1 MRALRPALQL
11 TNVSASPHLLPDLF
25 TGGEDGVKPFPSFDL
40 SWARVFA
47 VFLKELVQMRRDR
60 PTFAIM
66 IMMPVM
72 QLVLFGYAINT
83 DPRHMPAVVE
93 MREDGPMTR
102 AFLASLT
109 QSTYVDIVAVTR
121 TPRRRSDDPLGEATF
136 LISIPEGFE
145 RRLVRGERPQ
155 ILIAADASD
164 PVAAG
169 GAIAAIQQ
177 VAAQAFAPEF
187 QGPLAF
193 LAPDAR
199 ALRDRR
205 ASALQSRGRSAFN
218 IVPALLGVILTM
230 TMVMITSIALTRET
244 ERGTMENL
252 LATPVRPLE
261 VMIGKTT
268 PYVFVGA
275 IQVAIVLIVATLL
288 FRIPFTGSFLAFM
301 VAVTLFILANLMLG
315 YLISTVARTQMQA
328 MQMTFFIFLPSILLS
343 GFMFPFRAMPS
354 WAQAIGEALPITH
367 FLRIVREIILKGAGF
382 GDVVGD
388 LWPLT
393 LIMVVLATLALL
405 RFRRTLD

>member
-1 MRALRPALQL
+1 MKLPAL
-11 TNVSASPHLLPDLF
+11 SSLPNFL
-25 TGGEDGVKPFPSFDL
+25 DL

-109 QSTYVDIVAVTR
+109 QSSFVDVVAVTR
-121 TPRRRSDDPLGEATF
+121 RAEDGEAMIRSGQATF

-145 RRLVRGERPQ
+145 RRMVRGERPQ
-155 ILIAADASD
+155 IMIAADASD
-164 PVAAG
+164 PVAAS
-169 GAIAAIQQ
+169 GALSAIERIAQS
-177 VAAQAFAPEF
+177 AFASEF
-187 QGPLAF
+187 NGPLAY
-193 LAPDAR
+193 LAQTPPAYEIVVH
-199 ALRDRR
+199 RR
-205 ASALQSRGRSAFN
+205 YNPAGVSAFN

-275 IQVAIVLIVATLL
+275 LQVAIVLIVATLL
-288 FRIPFTGSFLAFM
+288 FHIPFTGSFLAFLA
-301 VAVTLFILANLMLG
+301 AVTLFIFANLMLG

-343 GFMFPFRAMPS
+343 GFMFPFRAMPG
-354 WAQAIGEALPITH
+354 WAQVIGEALPITH
-367 FLRIVREIILKGAGF
+367 FLRIVREIVLKGAGF
-382 GDVVGD
+382 SDVIGD
-388 LWPLT
+388 LWPLS
-393 LIMVVLATLALL
+393 LILLVLATLALL

>member
-1 MRALRPALQL
+1 MKLPSLSALPNFL
-11 TNVSASPHLLPDLF
+11 
-25 TGGEDGVKPFPSFDL
+25 DL

-72 QLVLFGYAINT
+72 QLVLFGFAINT

-109 QSTYVDIVAVTR
+109 QSSFIDIVAVTQR
-121 TPRRRSDDPLGEATF
+121 AEDGEAMIRSGRATF

-164 PVAAG
+164 PVAASG
-169 GAIAAIQQ
+169 ALGAIERI
-177 VAAQAFAPEF
+177 AQSAFAAEF
-187 QGPLAF
+187 SGPLAY
-193 LAPDAR
+193 LAQAPPPYEIVVH
-199 ALRDRR
+199 RR
-205 ASALQSRGRSAFN
+205 YNPAGVSAFN

-275 IQVAIVLIVATLL
+275 IQVAIVLTVATLL
-288 FRIPFTGSFLAFM
+288 FHIPFTGSFLAFL

-343 GFMFPFRAMPS
+343 GFMFPFRAMPG
-354 WAQAIGEALPITH
+354 WAQVIGEALPITH
-367 FLRIVREIILKGAGF
+367 FLRIVREIVLKGAGF
-382 GDVVGD
+382 SDVVGD

-393 LIMVVLATLALL
+393 LILLVLATLALL

>member
-1 MRALRPALQL
+1 MRLPF
-11 TNVSASPHLLPDLF
+11 SLPDLF
-25 TGGEDGVKPFPSFDL
+25 DL
-40 SWARVFA
+40 SWSRVFA

-83 DPRHMPAVVE
+83 DPRHLPAVVE
-93 MREDGPMTR
+93 MREDGPLTR

-109 QSTYVDIVAVTR
+109 ASSYIDIVAVTQR
-121 TPRRRSDDPLGEATF
+121 AEDGESMLRSGEASF
-136 LISIPEGFE
+136 LIAIPAGFE
-145 RRLVRGERPQ
+145 RRLIRGERPQ

-169 GAIAAIQQ
+169 GAIAAVER
-177 VAAQAFAPEF
+177 VAQQAFAPEF
-187 QGPLAF
+187 DGGPLAY
-193 LAPDAR
+193 LAQASPPYDIVVH
-199 ALRDRR
+199 RR
-205 ASALQSRGRSAFN
+205 YNPAGVTSFN

-268 PYVFVGA
+268 PYIGVGA
-275 IQVAIVLIVATLL
+275 IQVAIVLIAALFL
-288 FRIPFTGSFLAFM
+288 FRIPFTGSFLAFL
-301 VAVTLFILANLMLG
+301 VAVTVFIFANLMLG

-343 GFMFPFRAMPS
+343 GFMFPFRAMPG

-367 FLRIVREIILKGAGF
+367 FLRMVREIVLKDAGF
-382 GDVVGD
+382 ADIVGD
-388 LWPLT
+388 LWPLA
-393 LIMVVLATLALL
+393 LILLVLATLALL

>member
-1 MRALRPALQL
+1 M
-11 TNVSASPHLLPDLF
+11 SASPPFALPTFL
-25 TGGEDGVKPFPSFDL
+25 DL
-40 SWARVFA
+40 SWSRVFA

-66 IMMPVM
+66 IMMPIM

-83 DPRHMPAVVE
+83 DPRHLPAVVE
-93 MREDGPMTR
+93 LREDGPMTR
-102 AFLASLT
+102 SFLASL
-109 QSTYVDIVAVTR
+109 QASTFVDIVAVA
-121 TPRRRSDDPLGEATF
+121 RSEAEGEAMLRSGEASF

-155 ILIAADASD
+155 ILVAADASD

-169 GAIAAIQQ
+169 GALGAIQQ
-177 VAAQAFAPEF
+177 VAQQAFAPELD
-187 QGPLAF
+187 GPLSY
-193 LAPDAR
+193 LAPSPPPYE
-199 ALRDRR
+199 LVVHRR
-205 ASALQSRGRSAFN
+205 YNPAGVTAFN

-288 FRIPFTGSFLAFM
+288 FHIPFTGSFLAFLA
-301 VAVTLFILANLMLG
+301 AVTLFILANLMLG

-343 GFMFPFRAMPS
+343 GFMFPFKAMPL

-367 FLRIVREIILKGAGF
+367 FLRIVREVVLKGAGF
-382 GDVVGD
+382 GDIAGD
-388 LWPLT
+388 LWPLA
-393 LIMVVLATLALL
+393 LILLVLATLALL

>member
-1 MRALRPALQL
+1 MNPF
-11 TNVSASPHLLPDLF
+11 VGLPNL
-25 TGGEDGVKPFPSFDL
+25 FDL
-40 SWARVFA
+40 SWSRIGA
-47 VFLKELVQMRRDR
+47 VFMKELVQMRRDR

-66 IMMPVM
+66 LMVPVM
-72 QLVLFGYAINT
+72 QLVLFGFAINT

-109 QSTYVDIVAVTR
+109 QSSYVDIVAVTDR
-121 TPRRRSDDPLGEATF
+121 ADEGEAMIRSGRATF
-136 LISIPEGFE
+136 LISVPEGFE
-145 RRLVRGERPQ
+145 RRMVRGERPQ

-169 GAIAAIQQ
+169 GALSAVERIAQS
-177 VAAQAFAPEF
+177 AFAPDLN
-187 QGPLAF
+187 GPLAY
-193 LAPDAR
+193 LAQAPPPYEIVVH
-199 ALRDRR
+199 RR
-205 ASALQSRGRSAFN
+205 YNPAGVSAFN

-268 PYVFVGA
+268 PYVGVGA
-275 IQVAIVLIVATLL
+275 IQVAIVLAVATLL
-288 FRIPFTGSFLAFM
+288 FRIPFTGSFLAFLI
-301 VAVTLFILANLMLG
+301 AVTLFILANLMLG

-343 GFMFPFRAMPS
+343 GFMFPFRAMPG
-354 WAQAIGEALPITH
+354 WAQAIGECLPITH
-367 FLRIVREIILKGAGF
+367 FLRIVREVVLKDAGF
-382 GDVVGD
+382 ADIVGD
-388 LWPLT
+388 MLPLT
-393 LIMVVLATLALL
+393 LILLVLATLALL

>member
-1 MRALRPALQL
+1 MRPR
-11 TNVSASPHLLPDLF
+11 LPSFGL
-25 TGGEDGVKPFPSFDL
+25 PNLFDL
-40 SWARVFA
+40 SWSRVFA

-66 IMMPVM
+66 VMMPIM

-83 DPRHMPAVVE
+83 DPRHLPAVVE
-93 MREDGPMTR
+93 LREDGPMTR
-102 AFLASLT
+102 AFLASLSA
-109 QSTYVDIVAVTR
+109 STYVDIIAVTR
-121 TPRRRSDDPLGEATF
+121 TAQEGEAMLRSGRATY

-145 RRLVRGERPQ
+145 RRMVRGERPQ

-169 GAIAAIQQ
+169 GAISAIER
-177 VAAQAFAPEF
+177 VAQSAFAPEF
-187 QGPLAF
+187 EGPLSF
-193 LAPDAR
+193 LAR
-199 ALRDRR
+199 APPPYEIVVHRR
-205 ASALQSRGRSAFN
+205 YNPAGVTAFN

-268 PYVFVGA
+268 PYIGVGA
-275 IQVAIVLIVATLL
+275 VQVAIVLIVATTL
-288 FRIPFTGSFLAFM
+288 FRIPFTGSFLAFLI
-301 VAVTLFILANLMLG
+301 AVTIFIFANLMLG

-343 GFMFPFRAMPS
+343 GFMFPFRAMPG

-367 FLRIVREIILKGAGF
+367 FLRIVREIVLKGAGLP
-382 GDVVGD
+382 DIVGD

-393 LIMVVLATLALL
+393 LILLVLGTLALL